1 MYNYD
6 PLANTDDGSCIPYI
20 LGCLDGS
27 ACNYDPLA
35 NTEDGSCVYQE
46 LYYDCNGDCLND
58 SNANGVCDEIEPTIS
73 VNTDT
78 LFYSVFVSDTYQNQL
93 RCVT

>member
-46 LYYDCNGDCLND
+46 LYYDCNGD
-58 SNANGVCDEIEPTIS
+58 
-73 VNTDT
+73 
-78 LFYSVFVSDTYQNQL
+78 
-93 RCVT
+93 